1 MTRYSPLPSVPKDG
15 DSLLERASQKF
26 DLGDIH
32 RASSAATPIETPAED
47 ATADE
52 VRGLAS
58 DRDPQTSK
66 PVVEMQ
72 PVHARA
78 PQPAPAPRS
87 NRRVQEIDRDALRA
101 ANFIIPDGPVSG
113 LSEEFRIVK
122 RQLLHNVEQDIGS
135 DGKPHSGWA
144 RRILICS
151 AKSGDGKTFCAINL
165 ALSIAAER
173 DYSVVL
179 VDADFAKPGASRIFG
194 LDGELGLMDAL
205 SNPEVSINDCI
216 VETDIPG
223 FSVLPAGKQT
233 NNDTE
238 YLASSRTSSLLSQ
251 LALDDPRR
259 ILIFDSPPTLS
270 ASPASELARHV
281 GQALMVVRA
290 DKTSE
295 SALSDALTLISRCDT
310 IQLLLNGAKFSPTG
324 RSFGS
329 YYGYGEEQ

>member
-15 DSLLERASQKF
+15 ESLLERASAKF
-26 DLGDIH
+26 DLGDIK
-32 RASSAATPIETPAED
+32 RASSTDLPAKKVDIAED
-47 ATADE
+47 ISVPAA
-52 VRGLAS
+52 AAPAAAAQ
-58 DRDPQTSK
+58 PQTHGETAK
-66 PVVEMQ
+66 TP
-72 PVHARA
+72 
-78 PQPAPAPRS
+78 PAVRS
-87 NRRVQEIDRDALRA
+87 NINASNKDVREIDRDALRA

-122 RQLLHNVEQDIGS
+122 RQLLQNIALDEDPAG
-135 DGKPHSGWA
+135 GLA

-151 AKSGDGKTFCAINL
+151 AQSGDGKTFCAINL

-179 VDADFAKPGASRIFG
+179 VDADFAKPGTSRIFG
-194 LDGELGLMDAL
+194 LQDELGLMDAL
-205 SNPEVSINDCI
+205 SNPDITIDDCI
-216 VETDIPG
+216 IETDIPG
-223 FSVLPAGKQT
+223 FCILPAGKQT

-238 YLASSRTSSLLSQ
+238 HLASSRTSALLAQ

-259 ILIFDSPPTLS
+259 VLIFDSPPTLS

-290 DKTSE
+290 DQTSE
-295 SALSDALTLISRCDT
+295 SALSDALSLIARCEN
-310 IQLLLNGAKFSPTG
+310 IQLLLNGTKFSPTG